1 MPNNEQGHHHHHF
14 RNIFRK
20 EGSPSSD
27 SSGSHVGLSKLFHH
41 GEKEDKTISRT
52 PSVLSLKRHNS
63 NLTRSASNLDKEP
76 KKLSKAQTMAHIQQM
91 NHKNAKSLANQRVPA
106 PIGNHEKIKYN
117 PFGINKTP
125 SATGSPKNASFYM
138 AGGADGGR
146 VLANPVANPNDYL
159 PEDLYEKHVN
169 LLDDYEI
176 DVSTKKLG
184 DGGSADVRIINA
196 AHHKK
201 QCYAL
206 KKFNLLSN
214 ETDEDFYK
222 RVAQEY
228 IISKRASESR
238 HVVDTLSL
246 VRIQSQ
252 GTVTRGWGFVL
263 EFCNGGD
270 LFNAI
275 VKPGWKR
282 TSLAEKF
289 CVFKQI
295 AYGLKFLHEHDIA
308 HRDMKPENVL
318 IDSNGIA
325 KLCDFGVSVFGHTT
339 PGDFNSE
346 LHLCST
352 YVGSPPY
359 SSPEVMKIKEA
370 SSSEAKSLAYDP
382 FQMDVWG
389 LGMLLFCIVYCGVP
403 FAAATPNDHG
413 FRDYKFNHDR
423 FTSDH
428 PTFKNNTDF
437 SKGPGSEFKWASQF
451 GSNGAARVAWK
462 LCDPSVKTR
471 YNMDLLFRDPW
482 FTGLEM
488 CIYEHPDQDV
498 NPLVLGGAANSNLS
512 SVANSRAPSRKSTVV
527 TYDHEKSEDGEHTP
541 YRSMLDLAS
550 ALPSCDN
557 KPDNRN
563 DDNVSLHSASS
574 LSHTPLKLTKN
585 DHTSSVDSTNSET
598 GKPLLPS
605 RSKSLVEDK
614 GDDKLSSINLPSL
627 RENVEHSFKEN
638 EKDEEDQGKEKHVPL
653 PKQRELRTSLLFQ
666 MDSNGVC
673 DLGYKIKKHNHV
685 DISTMAVAGTMSRRD
700 VRR

>member
-1 MPNNEQGHHHHHF
+1 MTNNNDQLHHHHHHF
-14 RNIFRK
+14 RKIFRK
-20 EGSPSSD
+20 ESSPSSD
-27 SSGSHVGLSKLFHH
+27 SVSSQHTGLSKLFHH
-41 GEKEDKTISRT
+41 EKDDKGMSRT
-52 PSVLSLKRHNS
+52 PSALSLKRHNS
-63 NLTRSASNLDKEP
+63 NITRSVSNLDKEP
-76 KKLSKAQTMAHIQQM
+76 KKLSKAQTMAHIQHM
-91 NHKNAKSLANQRVPA
+91 NQKNAKSLANQRVPA
-106 PIGNHEKIKYN
+106 PIGTHEKIKYN
-117 PFGINKTP
+117 PFGMNKTP
-125 SATGSPKNASFYM
+125 SAGGSPRNASFYM

-159 PEDLYEKHVN
+159 PEDLTEEHVN

-196 AHHKK
+196 ANHKK

-214 ETDEDFYK
+214 ETDEEFYK

-238 HVVDTLSL
+238 HVVDTLAL

-252 GTVTRGWGFVL
+252 GVVTRGWGFVL

-282 TSLAEKF
+282 SSPAEKY

-295 AYGLKFLHEHDIA
+295 AHGLKYLHERDIA

-325 KLCDFGVSVFGHTT
+325 KLCDFGVSVFGHKV
-339 PGDFNSE
+339 PGDSSTE
-346 LHLCST
+346 KHLCTT

-359 SSPEVMKIKEA
+359 SPPEVMKLKEM
-370 SSSEAKSLAYDP
+370 SNSEVKNFAYDP

-389 LGMLLFCIVYCGVP
+389 LGMLMFCIAYSGVP

-413 FRDYKFNHDR
+413 YRDYKFNHDR

-437 SKGPGSEFKWASQF
+437 SKGPGSEFKWANQF

-462 LCDPSVKTR
+462 LCDPSVKNR
-471 YNMDLLFRDPW
+471 YDMDLLFKDPW
-482 FTGLEM
+482 FTSLEM

-498 NPLVLGGAANSNLS
+498 NPLVLPAPGTSTSNSS
-512 SVANSRAPSRKSTVV
+512 SVTNSRQTSRKNTILS
-527 TYDHEKSEDGEHTP
+527 YDHESGEEGHHTP
-541 YRSMLDLAS
+541 YRSMLELND
-550 ALPSCDN
+550 ALPATEPKSDN
-557 KPDNRN
+557 DADSIR
-563 DDNVSLHSASS
+563 SSSS
-574 LSHTPLKLTKN
+574 LTHTPLNLKKN
-585 DHTSSVDSTNSET
+585 DYSSSIDSNNTDS
-598 GKPLLPS
+598 GKPPLLDS
-605 RSKSLVEDK
+605 RQSSDEK
-614 GDDKLSSINLPSL
+614 GDDKLSSLNLPSL
-627 RENVEHSFKEN
+627 QENVEHSFD
-638 EKDEEDQGKEKHVPL
+638 EKDSEDQSEPVPL
-653 PKQRELRTSLLFQ
+653 PKQKKLRNSLLFQ
-666 MDSNGVC
+666 MDSNGMC
-673 DLGYKIKKHNHV
+673 ELGYKIKRHNHV
-685 DISTMAVAGTMSRRD
+685 DISNIAVAGTMSRRD